1 MHMKSLKKSSFTLI
15 EILVAMI
22 VVGIAITAIPML
34 LNTSAKSISTTLKED
49 SFYNSYSL
57 ISLIQSLNWDENNTK
72 GDNYYKVL
80 TSLNG
85 DSELKCIRK
94 GVQELDN
101 KSGAECAINNQYT
114 SKIGIDSGED
124 KNDITTFDDIDDFN
138 GYVNDNLRKYKLKV
152 GVNYIDDSANYSNK
166 NIFFN
171 NGKIVNH
178 DSNIKQIEVNVTQN
192 NKLIAIFRYQSSNIG
207 KVKIY
212 SRDDL

>member
-1 MHMKSLKKSSFTLI
+1 MKSLKKSSFTLI

>member
-1 MHMKSLKKSSFTLI
+1 MKNLKKCSFTLI

-34 LNTSAKSISTTLKED
+34 LNSSAKSISTTLQED

-94 GVQELDN
+94 GIKDLDN
-101 KSGAECAINNQYT
+101 KSGAECAINNEYT
-114 SKIGIDSGED
+114 SKIGVDNGED

-138 GYVNDNLRKYKLKV
+138 GYINDNLRKYKLKV
-152 GVNYIDDSANYSNK
+152 GINYIDDSANYSNK

-171 NGKIVNH
+171 NEKVINH
-178 DSNIKQIEVNVTQN
+178 DSNIKQIEINVTQN
-192 NKLIAIFRYQSSNIG
+192 NKLIAVFRYQSSNIG